1 MCVGDR
7 KKLLGNYLT
16 LLQYAE
22 SFIYHNPALKDE
34 NGFSI
39 DRTGVTME
47 EVESNGGSVED
58 FRSFVQIAKA
68 SAVAVESVEKGYS
81 AMMIASRGGKEKPL
95 KRFPNLSSCLRQPL
109 SLTMRKENLRIQKAW
124 SVSLVK
130 VFLEQPGSL

>member
-1 MCVGDR
+1 MTVKVPWGPSTACQYRVRKEKDDSVREFKFTNKRRESVCFDEVLLNNIENGDGVTPFAQRVTSMCVGDR

-58 FRSFVQIAKA
+58 FRSVVQM
-68 SAVAVESVEKGYS
+68 S
-81 AMMIASRGGKEKPL
+81 
-95 KRFPNLSSCLRQPL
+95 
-109 SLTMRKENLRIQKAW
+109 
-124 SVSLVK
+124 
-130 VFLEQPGSL
+130 

>member
-1 MCVGDR
+1 MREFKFTNKRRESVCFDEVLLNNIENGDGVTPFAQRVTSMCVGDR

-47 EVESNGGSVED
+47 EEESNGGSVED
-58 FRSFVQIAKA
+58 FRSVVQM
-68 SAVAVESVEKGYS
+68 S
-81 AMMIASRGGKEKPL
+81 
-95 KRFPNLSSCLRQPL
+95 
-109 SLTMRKENLRIQKAW
+109 
-124 SVSLVK
+124 
-130 VFLEQPGSL
+130 